1 MKSVSGIM
9 YTIGKVFNIIGFFL
23 NAIFIAL
30 GIIIKAY
37 AKEIFERRTAGATY
51 TEADIKIV
59 GTTLMVFGI
68 IAFVVSFVVFILATI
83 AKSKLKNEKRDIV
96 PHVIMIIIGVFG
108 DIFYLLGGVFGVI
121 AEADQEENRA
131 S

>member
-1 MKSVSGIM
+1 MKTASSIM

-23 NAIFIAL
+23 NALFIAL
-30 GIIIKAY
+30 GILIKAF